1 VSTLSTTNLKH
12 PSSGS
17 NNIVLDSSG
26 NTRVTAITDSAG
38 ANSSTPEAIANG
50 TAKAWVNFDGTGTVA
65 IRAAYN
71 VSSITDNGTGDYT
84 VNFTTALVDAN
95 YSVVCTGEQNPN
107 GSSQEVRAFHVNA
120 QSVPTTT
127 GARLMNKRTVA
138 GGTTSDIDGER
149 LFVAIFR

>member
-84 VNFTTALVDAN
+84 VNFTTALPDAD
-95 YSVVCTGEQNPN
+95 YSVQCVSQLISGQATWSDQAQPDGYTASSVKIYTGFFINPTN
-107 GSSQEVRAFHVNA
+107 
-120 QSVPTTT
+120 T
-127 GARLMNKRTVA
+127 ARDHSFVH
-138 GGTTSDIDGER
+138 
-149 LFVAIFR
+149 VAIFR

>member
-65 IRAAYN
+65 IRASYN

-84 VNFTTALVDAN
+84 VNFTTALADAN
-95 YSVVCTGEQNPN
+95 YVLVGGSGTGANTNISRFGTSAVE
-107 GSSQEVRAFHVNA
+107 A
-120 QSVPTTT
+120 PTTT
-127 GARLMNKRTVA
+127 TARITAVDSSNNVTDFAHV
-138 GGTTSDIDGER
+138 
-149 LFVAIFR
+149 FVAIFR